1 MAEIEIIQDEVLRAR
16 LRNLEW
22 RDTSLRITTVTVLL
36 LMCVAIVSV
45 SSSIVLAQEQV
56 LFRQRLDIAVR
67 GLIGLVLLFSMFS
80 FYQQSIIRRLRAELA
95 GEIVQRAVAEN
106 RAKVLEELT
115 IRDPLTGLFNRR
127 FLGEQLP
134 AEIARAER
142 YQHPL
147 SLVVVDLKNFK
158 GINDTYG
165 HPAGDAALCE
175 FSHHLRRAIRSSDI
189 AVRTGGDEFLVIFP
203 ECSLGQIAAPLS
215 RMMGCHFDYEGVRIP
230 VEFSYGS
237 ADWRSGDTAESLLA
251 RADAAFYS
259 LKRSRQHSQDGE
271 HDERRNENLLTRRT
285 E

>member
-1 MAEIEIIQDEVLRAR
+1 MPSEIIQDDALRAR

-22 RDTSLRITTVTVLL
+22 RDTSLRITTVMVLL

-56 LFRQRLDIAVR
+56 FFRQRLDIAVR
-67 GLIGLVLLFSMFS
+67 GLIGLVLLFSIFS
-80 FYQQSIIRRLRAELA
+80 FYQQGIIRRLRVQLTD
-95 GEIVQRAVAEN
+95 EIMKRAVAEN

-127 FLGEQLP
+127 YLGEQLP
-134 AEIARAER
+134 AEISRAER
-142 YQHPL
+142 YRHSL
-147 SLVVVDLKNFK
+147 SVLVIDLKNFK

-165 HPAGDAALCE
+165 HPAGDAALCA

-203 ECSLGQIAAPLS
+203 ECSLGQIAAPVS
-215 RMMGCHFDYEGVRIP
+215 RMMGCVLDYEGVKIP
-230 VEFSYGS
+230 VEISHGS
-237 ADWRSGDTAESLLA
+237 ADCRHGDTAESLLS

-259 LKRSRQHSQDGE
+259 MKKGRQQSQGGE
-271 HDERRNENLLTRRT
+271 HDRSDNQDLSTQHKA
-285 E
+285 